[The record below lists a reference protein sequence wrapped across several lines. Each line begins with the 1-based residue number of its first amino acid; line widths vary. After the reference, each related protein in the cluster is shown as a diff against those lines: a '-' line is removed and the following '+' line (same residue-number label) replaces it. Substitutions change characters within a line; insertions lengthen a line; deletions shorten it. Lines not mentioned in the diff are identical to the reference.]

1 MPQAA
6 PTAESPRRGEIVA
19 VSARLFSRDGY
30 RDTSIRD
37 IATAL
42 DIKSASLYYHFEN
55 KDQILFA
62 IAHGLM
68 EDFVAEVTP
77 LLDAPEDPIAA
88 ILAVVDAHLRFD
100 FANLDRVIVSA
111 RERRSLP
118 AELQRPINALRA
130 RHRHAVQD
138 VVAAGA
144 ADGAFG
150 VVSPEIATNALLD
163 LLTGV
168 KEWYHPPR
176 DGRLDALVETYRGF
190 ALALLGRASDRKS
203 ATAAGR
209 SAPRSSTSQ
218 ATR

>member
-1 MPQAA
+1 MTVA
-6 PTAESPRRGEIVA
+6 PSTADSPRRDEIVA
-19 VSARLFSRDGY
+19 VSARLFSRAGY

-42 DIKSASLYYHFEN
+42 GIKSASLYYHFAN

-77 LLDAPEDPIAA
+77 LLDGAATDDPAAA
-88 ILAVVDAHLRFD
+88 IGAAVDAHLRFD
-100 FANLDRVIVSA
+100 FANLDRVLVSA
-111 RERRSLP
+111 HERRSLP
-118 AELQRPINALRA
+118 DDLQRPINALRA
-130 RHRHAVQD
+130 RHRHAVQA

-144 ADGAFG
+144 ADGTFA
-150 VVSPEIATNALLD
+150 VASPELATNALLD

-176 DGRLDALVETYRGF
+176 DGRLDELVASYRRF
-190 ALALLGRASDRKS
+190 ALALLGRA
-203 ATAAGR
+203 A
-209 SAPRSSTSQ
+209 
-218 ATR
+218 